1 MILTPGPVSISPLQF
16 LFASFYRSLALAP
29 HLSLLTS
36 PHRCHGAVPQSCAAS
51 SSIPSLST
59 LLLLQPHVFTQ
70 GSRAV
75 ISLCRLKYCTTRRP
89 LPFIF
94 FFFLI
99 LFFKIHL
106 SPSYR
111 ILPNSHLFPRFRTFC
126 HLSHM
131 WSFTPQTDS
140 VSAYALQY
148 TSGSNQAPSQTVP
161 DTLVG
166 LLLLNCWDLCTLLS
180 TLICQDPMPLF
191 HCHLSK
197 REFSEKEL
205 EEYFHPKRLT
215 ECLHLVPKPVHYYR
229 FTGSGS

>member
-75 ISLCRLKYCTTRRP
+75 ISLRRLKYCMNRRP

-94 FFFLI
+94 FFLFKFYFL
-99 LFFKIHL
+99 K
-106 SPSYR
+106 STY
-111 ILPNSHLFPRFRTFC
+111 
-126 HLSHM
+126 
-131 WSFTPQTDS
+131 
-140 VSAYALQY
+140 
-148 TSGSNQAPSQTVP
+148 
-161 DTLVG
+161 
-166 LLLLNCWDLCTLLS
+166 LLLTAFFQTATSFPDLGLSATFPTCGPSHHKLTVCQPMLCNTLQVPTRLLPKLCLTPWWDFC
-180 TLICQDPMPLF
+180 C
-191 HCHLSK
+191 
-197 REFSEKEL
+197 
-205 EEYFHPKRLT
+205 
-215 ECLHLVPKPVHYYR
+215 
-229 FTGSGS
+229 